1 VLNREPASFSELR
14 TKMSSSVSPQK
25 LLEALE
31 SLEARSL
38 IDKKAGFFLTS
49 PMVMEYVTDRLS
61 EERNTEVHQKV
72 FSGNPYQ
79 RVARHT

>member
-1 VLNREPASFSELR
+1 
-14 TKMSSSVSPQK
+14 
-25 LLEALE
+25 LE

-38 IDKKAGFFLTS
+38 IDKKAGAFLTS

-61 EERNTEVHQKV
+61 EERNTEVYQKV
-72 FSGNPYQ
+72 FSGTPYQ